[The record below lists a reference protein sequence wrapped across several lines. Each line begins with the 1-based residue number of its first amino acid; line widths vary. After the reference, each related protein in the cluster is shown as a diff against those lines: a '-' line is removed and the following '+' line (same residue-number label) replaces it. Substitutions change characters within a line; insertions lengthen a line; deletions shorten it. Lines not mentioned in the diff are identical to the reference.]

1 MTHALLLRTTA
12 TSTSTCQAFAG
23 SLLVPCPNA
32 ATESTVL
39 RGQQREVC
47 PAHVARVARVPRQG
61 R

>member
-1 MTHALLLRTTA
+1 MTTALLRRT

-23 SLLVPCPNA
+23 SLLVPCPNV

-47 PAHVARVARVPRQG
+47 PAHVSVVPRQS